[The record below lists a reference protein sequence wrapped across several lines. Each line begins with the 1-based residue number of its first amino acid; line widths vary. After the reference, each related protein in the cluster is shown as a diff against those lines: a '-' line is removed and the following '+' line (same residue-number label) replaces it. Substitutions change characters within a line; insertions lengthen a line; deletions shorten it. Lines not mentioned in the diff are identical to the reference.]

1 MGYFML
7 AALAGAFPFG
17 PQTPR
22 TAPKL
27 VNPVVISKPKIV
39 LKPGQ
44 VCAIPLLNVLP
55 RNWNGDPHMVRK
67 IPAPFTSSKEVIL
80 PPAPSCDDVK

>member
-17 PQTPR
+17 QQVPR

-27 VNPVVISKPKIV
+27 ATPVAISRPRIV
-39 LKPGQ
+39 LQPGQ

-55 RNWNGDPHMVRK
+55 RNWNGDRHMMVPVPGW
-67 IPAPFTSSKEVIL
+67 PASSKEVIQ
-80 PPAPSCDDVK
+80 PPAPSCDDVR